1 MSAAAL
7 SPAVAAS
14 EHGRIPVL
22 DIGPYLA
29 GDSGAVAPLARAI
42 ARTCEDGMACCF
54 VLRDCLRC
62 ASS

>member
-1 MSAAAL
+1 MRVAAL

-22 DIGPYLA
+22 DIGYLA
-29 GDSGAVAPLARAI
+29 GDAGAVAPLARAS
-42 ARTCEDGMACCF
+42 ARTCEDGMACCS